1 MSEDP
6 QPKQF
11 DIIAKT
17 ESLLEAPI
25 FSKLVAFAFYAEFV
39 LRHFYGISFGNFD
52 TFAALRDF
60 ASGIKPLSLAL
71 IVAGAAVFPRVGLV
85 AFRLLQE
92 LLFSP
97 TYYFRESQGD
107 RYYKL
112 ANEGSVMYVLRG
124 KELARKKKDEYL
136 LAECKRIEEEERKI
150 IVTKINAAAIFAITA
165 LNLILNYWQPGAGLI
180 LHNLAVQVVCLLA
193 TGIFA
198 GVYPPDHYNW
208 VSVPEGYTEEEIHSS
223 RFERA
228 KKLSLV
234 TDNDREERALPAGDQ
249 SNYTAR
255 EHLGQSEF
263 SHERIS
269 KTRAGRE

>member
-1 MSEDP
+1 MSEEP

-11 DIIAKT
+11 EIIAKT

-25 FSKLVAFAFYAEFV
+25 FSKLVAVAFYAEFV
-39 LRHFYGISFGNFD
+39 LRHFYGISFGSFD
-52 TFAALRDF
+52 TFGALRDF

-85 AFRLLQE
+85 TWRLLQE

-97 TYYFRESQGD
+97 TYYFRESQDD

-112 ANEGSVMYVLRG
+112 ANEGSVMSVLRG
-124 KELARKKKDEYL
+124 KELARKKRDEHL

-150 IVTKINAAAIFAITA
+150 IVTKINAASIFAITA

-180 LHNLAVQVVCLLA
+180 LHNIAMQVAWLLA

-198 GVYPPDHYNW
+198 GIYSPAYYDW
-208 VSVPEGYTEEEIHSS
+208 VSVPEGYTEEEIQASQ
-223 RFERA
+223 FERV
-228 KKLSLV
+228 KKLSVV
-234 TDNDREERALPAGDQ
+234 TGNNGKEGLLPAGDH
-249 SNYTAR
+249 SGYTAR
-255 EHLGQSEF
+255 EHIDRPEF
-263 SHERIS
+263 AHERIS
-269 KTRAGRE
+269 KTRAGRD